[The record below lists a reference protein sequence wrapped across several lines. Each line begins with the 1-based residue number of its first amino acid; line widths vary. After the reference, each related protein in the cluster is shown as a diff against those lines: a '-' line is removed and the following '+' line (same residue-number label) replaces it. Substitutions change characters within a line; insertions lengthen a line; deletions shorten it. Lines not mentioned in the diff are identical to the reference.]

1 MPSPDLRA
9 RLEALVDAIAGGPD
23 RLSAFRAMPF
33 AIFVYAPSEEFDL
46 REELQKIGTR
56 LKDQKLDPRV
66 ISLAKLAYKSVE
78 RAQAEDGGWE
88 TIYAGER
95 KKKTCKA
102 AVQTVQRALTE
113 DAPLSDLVIE
123 ELADADPLRT
133 IAFLS
138 RIGALYPAYRS
149 HALLAALAGRLK
161 VPAIL
166 LYPGRKTAD
175 GGLEYLEELPAD
187 TSTYARIF

>member
-1 MPSPDLRA
+1 MPSDLRA
-9 RLEALVDAIAGGPD
+9 RLDSLVDAIVGGPD
-23 RLSAFRAMPF
+23 RLSAFRMMPF
-33 AIFVYAPSEEFDL
+33 AIFVYAPREEFEL
-46 REELQKIGTR
+46 REELQKIGQR
-56 LKDQKLDPRV
+56 LSDEKLDPRV
-66 ISLAKLAYKSVE
+66 ISLAQLAYESVE
-78 RAQAEDGGWE
+78 RAQAEDGGWDV
-88 TIYAGER
+88 IYAGER
-95 KKKTCKA
+95 KKRSCKA

-123 ELADADPLRT
+123 KLADADPQKT
-133 IAFLS
+133 IVFLS

-149 HALLAALAGRLK
+149 HALLASLAGRLC

-166 LYPGRKTAD
+166 LYPGRRTPD